1 MNAGTRRPARKLADI
16 FMIKLPFSN
25 LSVIQEKL
33 GRGERS
39 RGARSPY
46 SRCGA
51 ARFDDTDSHASIS
64 TNGFSY
70 CSQWATEL
78 SHPTRGASMDLMR
91 ARLRE
96 AGPQVVALS
105 SPTPSR
111 AAAARGR

>member
-33 GRGERS
+33 GRGNAVEALVVPI
-39 RGARSPY
+39 RGVVLP
-46 SRCGA
+46 GL
-51 ARFDDTDSHASIS
+51 TIPI
-64 TNGFSY
+64 
-70 CSQWATEL
+70 
-78 SHPTRGASMDLMR
+78 PTRPSRQTGFHIVANGRLR